1 MTLQHPG
8 IIVGYAGF
16 DLRTSA
22 SKSGALYQWATTSP
36 FIIIF
41 YAYCRQFAQL
51 FPPGQASVNFLDHVF
66 RSLKETVSR
75 ESECNKVDDLK
86 DLDCGFFVYLSNQNV
101 YFTVVKPVLIFV
113 NLEFLFLFL
122 MLAVRKH
129 RLHSAHDRMTDM
141 IMQNANTWCFV
152 YKGLPLFIL
161 SLLGL
166 IFSWSIPLI
175 VLKFFSVY
183 SKLPT

>member
-22 SKSGALYQWATTSP
+22 SKSGAIYQWATTSP

-75 ESECNKVDDLK
+75 QSECNKVDDLK
-86 DLDCGFFVYLSNQNV
+86 DLDCGFLVYLSNQNV
-101 YFTVVKPVLIFV
+101 YSLCCKTGFNFRKPWIFICI
-113 NLEFLFLFL
+113 LDIGCTETQT
-122 MLAVRKH
+122 AVCSRP
-129 RLHSAHDRMTDM
+129 HDRYDYAECQHLM
-141 IMQNANTWCFV
+141 FR
-152 YKGLPLFIL
+152 L
-161 SLLGL
+161 
-166 IFSWSIPLI
+166 
-175 VLKFFSVY
+175 
-183 SKLPT
+183 